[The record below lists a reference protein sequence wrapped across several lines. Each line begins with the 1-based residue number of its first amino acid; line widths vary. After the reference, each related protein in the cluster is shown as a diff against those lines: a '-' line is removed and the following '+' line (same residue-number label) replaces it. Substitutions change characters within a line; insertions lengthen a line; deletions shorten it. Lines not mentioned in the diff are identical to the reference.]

1 ERLQDEA
8 GNPLSTY
15 NGSNSSPYY
24 NQAMMEIGLLDNRY
38 YPLIDIN
45 EVSDKIHT
53 LNNRIMANFRYKIG
67 SGFDANFG
75 GVYEISRSESKN
87 LASENS
93 SKVHQYVNRY
103 SVDNP
108 EGGFYY
114 RIPKGAFLQQRTGS
128 VSSFTLRAQLKIG

>member
-1 ERLQDEA
+1 DNNQVRLSGRTNVNFSKRFALELTNDFQESKRNTVPIPSINSLYPYERLQDEA

-67 SGFDANFG
+67 S
-75 GVYEISRSESKN
+75 
-87 LASENS
+87 
-93 SKVHQYVNRY
+93 
-103 SVDNP
+103 
-108 EGGFYY
+108 
-114 RIPKGAFLQQRTGS
+114 
-128 VSSFTLRAQLKIG
+128 